1 LAKPVNNLSRQPTP
15 EAAHLSLPLT
25 TAGTITVPPNQ
36 NRMRLSFILLCLACL
51 ALSPLAAQQ
60 TDSLPGSTVYD
71 YSEPEEFEIGGIKIE
86 GAYFAEENA
95 IIGVTGLSVGQEI
108 RIPGPDIPRAIKNLW
123 RLRLFTNVAIEEE
136 KTIGNVIFLI
146 VRVEERPRFLKQTYT
161 GAKSGNHDDLD
172 EEVNKFI
179 VRGGIVTEDAKV
191 NAAEAIRNY
200 YVEKGFLDATVSVEE
215 IVDTSRANSVSLLF
229 DIDRNKRVKIAKIN
243 FDGNEDVKDKKL
255 KKQMKETNEK
265 RKIFKGSKF
274 RPSEFENDKDAVIA
288 YYNTLGYRD
297 ARILD
302 DSVYRNNRG
311 DLVIDIDLNEGNQ
324 YYFRDITWKGNS
336 IYDDETLAQV
346 LGIEKGDV
354 YNEEELQTRLSFSQD
369 NADVSSLYMDNGYLF
384 FNVDPIE
391 VAIEGDSIDLEMRIF
406 EGPQATIDK
415 VVINGNDRTHEH
427 VIRRELFTRPG
438 EKFSRSDIIR
448 SQRQIIGLGYFN
460 QETLGIE
467 TPVNPDRG
475 TVDIIYTVEEK
486 PSDQLELSAGWG
498 GRRGVI
504 GTLGVTF
511 NNFSLRN
518 IFNREAW
525 HPLPQ
530 GDGQRLSL
538 RAQTNGRFYQ
548 SYNASI
554 TEPWLGGKRPT
565 SLSVTAAYN
574 KFDYGT
580 NDAPLKLIIQ
590 QASVSLGTRLRWPD
604 DNFVFRAGINL
615 QTYTLD
621 NWTRLFVTD
630 QNETVQNGNYNNFSF
645 QFTLARSTATD
656 PIFPRQGSNIELTL
670 QATPPY
676 RTLGINDDPEELTS
690 VEDRF
695 RWVEYHK
702 WRLNAEW
709 YTPVVG
715 KLVLKTQAKIG
726 YLGSYDDVVGVSP
739 FERFQLG
746 GDGVNNQQ
754 FAFAGVDIISLRGY
768 EIEDLPNNSI
778 YDPNSANGTRQIATP
793 IFSKYTVELRYPLS
807 LNPSSTIFVLAFA
820 QGGNAWRTSRDF
832 NPFDLKRSVG
842 VGARVFLPMFGTLGF
857 DWGYGFDKN
866 PDLTENGNLSTFNII
881 LGFEPE

>member
-1 LAKPVNNLSRQPTP
+1 
-15 EAAHLSLPLT
+15 
-25 TAGTITVPPNQ
+25 
-36 NRMRLSFILLCLACL
+36 MRFSFILFCLACFGCW
-51 ALSPLAAQQ
+51 STVAAQA
-60 TDSLPGSTVYD
+60 TDSLQQTVYD
-71 YSEPEEFEIGGIKIE
+71 YSSPQEYEIGGIKIE

-123 RLRLFTNVAIEEE
+123 RLRLFTNVSIEEE
-136 KTIGNVIFLI
+136 KTIGDVIFLI
-146 VRVEERPRFLKQTYT
+146 VRVEERPRFLQHSYT
-161 GAKSGNHDDLD
+161 GAKQGRHDDLN
-172 EEVNKFI
+172 EEVNKFL

-200 YVEKGFLDATVSVEE
+200 YVEKGYLDATVSVEE
-215 IVDTSRANSVSLLF
+215 IPDTSRANSVRLQF
-229 DIDRNKRVKIAKIN
+229 DVDRNDRVKIADIN
-243 FDGNEDVKDKKL
+243 FIGNEAIKGKKL
-255 KKQMKETNEK
+255 RKRMKETSEK
-265 RKIFKGSKF
+265 GRLFKSSKF
-274 RPSEFENDKDAVIA
+274 RPTEFETDKDAVVA

-297 ARILD
+297 ARITG
-302 DSVYRNNRG
+302 DSVYRNDKG

-324 YYFRDITWKGNS
+324 YYFRNITWKGNS
-336 IYDDETLAQV
+336 IYDDETLSRV
-346 LGIEKGDV
+346 LAIEKGDI

-438 EKFSRSDIIR
+438 QKFSRSDIIR

-518 IFNREAW
+518 LFNREAW

-548 SYNASI
+548 SYNASL

-565 SLSVTAAYN
+565 SLSVSAFYN
-574 KFDYGT
+574 KYDFGT
-580 NDAPLKLIIQ
+580 STLPRKLIIQ
-590 QASVSLGTRLRWPD
+590 QAAVSLGTRLRWPD
-604 DNFVFRAGINL
+604 DNFVFRTGLNL
-615 QTYTLD
+615 QTLTLD
-621 NWTRLFVTD
+621 NWGELFTTD
-630 QNETVQNGNYNNFSF
+630 QNEQVTTGNYNNFSL
-645 QFTLARSTATD
+645 QFSLSRSTATD
-656 PIFPRQGSNIELTL
+656 PIYPKQGSNIELSV

-676 RTLGINDDPEELTS
+676 RSLGIRDNPNLLETVEE
-690 VEDRF
+690 RF
-695 RWVEYHK
+695 RYVEYHK

-709 YTPVVG
+709 YTPLSG
-715 KLVLKTQAKIG
+715 DNKLVLKTQAKIG
-726 YLGSYDDVVGVSP
+726 YLGSYDDAVGVSP

-768 EIEDLPNNSI
+768 EIEDLPNNFITTAS
-778 YDPNSANGTRQIATP
+778 GQRKIATP

-842 VGARVFLPMFGTLGF
+842 LGARVFLPMFGTLGF
-857 DWGYGFDKN
+857 DWGYGFDKDKN
-866 PDLTENGNLSTFNII
+866 FTENGNLSTFNIV

>member
-1 LAKPVNNLSRQPTP
+1 
-15 EAAHLSLPLT
+15 
-25 TAGTITVPPNQ
+25 
-36 NRMRLSFILLCLACL
+36 MRLSFILLCLACFGGW
-51 ALSPLAAQQ
+51 SAAVAQTT
-60 TDSLPGSTVYD
+60 TDSLGVPVYD
-71 YSEPEEFEIGGIKIE
+71 YSNPQEYEIGGIKVE
-86 GAYFAEENA
+86 GAYYAEENA
-95 IIGVTGLSVGQEI
+95 IIGVTGLSVGQEV

-123 RLRLFTNVAIEEE
+123 RLRLFTNVSIEEE
-136 KTIGNVIFLI
+136 KTIGDVIFLT
-146 VRVEERPRFLKQTYT
+146 VRVEERPRFLRHSFT
-161 GAKSGNHDDLD
+161 GAKQSRHDDLN

-200 YVEKGFLDATVSVEE
+200 YVEKGYLDATVSVEE
-215 IVDTSRANSVSLLF
+215 IADTSRANSVRLLF
-229 DIDRNKRVKIAKIN
+229 DVNRNDRVKIAEIN
-243 FDGNEDVKDKKL
+243 FAGNEEVKDKKL
-255 KKQMKETNEK
+255 RKQMKETNQK
-265 RKIFKGSKF
+265 SKLFKSSKF
-274 RPSEFENDKDAVIA
+274 QPTEYENDKDAVVA

-297 ARILD
+297 ARVIG
-302 DSVYRNNRG
+302 DSIYRNDKG
-311 DLVIDIDLNEGNQ
+311 DLVIDIDINEGNQ
-324 YYFRDITWKGNS
+324 YYFRNITWKGNS
-336 IYDDETLAQV
+336 IYDDETLSRV
-346 LGIEKGDV
+346 LALGKGDI

-427 VIRRELFTRPG
+427 VIRREVFTRPG
-438 EKFSRSDIIR
+438 QKFSRSDIIR

-518 IFNREAW
+518 VFNREAW

-538 RAQTNGRFYQ
+538 RAQTNGKFYQ
-548 SYNASI
+548 SYNASL

-565 SLSVTAAYN
+565 SLSVSAFYN
-574 KFDYGT
+574 KYDFGSST
-580 NDAPLKLIIQ
+580 LPKKLIIQ
-590 QASVSLGTRLRWPD
+590 QAAVSLGTRLRWPD
-604 DNFVFRAGINL
+604 DNFVFRTGLNL
-615 QTYTLD
+615 QTLSLD
-621 NWTRLFVTD
+621 NWTELFVTD
-630 QNETVQNGNYNNFSF
+630 NNEAVTTGNYNNFSL
-645 QFTLARSTATD
+645 QFSLSRNTATD
-656 PIFPRQGSNIELTL
+656 PIYPKQGSNIELSL

-676 RTLGINDDPEELTS
+676 RSLGFRDDASDLETVEE
-690 VEDRF
+690 RF
-695 RWVEYHK
+695 RYVEYHK

-709 YTPVVG
+709 YTPLTSNS

-726 YLGSYDDVVGVSP
+726 FLGSYDDVVGVSP

-754 FAFAGVDIISLRGY
+754 FAFAGVDIVSLRGY
-768 EIEDLPNNSI
+768 EIEDLPNNFVTTPI
-778 YDPNSANGTRQIATP
+778 GDDRKIATP

-820 QGGNAWRTSRDF
+820 QGGNAWRSSRDF

-842 VGARVFLPMFGTLGF
+842 LGARVFLPMFGTLGF
-857 DWGYGFDKN
+857 DWGYGFDK
-866 PDLTENGNLSTFNII
+866 DKARAENGNLSTFNIV

>member
-1 LAKPVNNLSRQPTP
+1 MNFLR
-15 EAAHLSLPLT
+15 
-25 TAGTITVPPNQ
+25 
-36 NRMRLSFILLCLACL
+36 LCLGCL
-51 ALSPLAAQQ
+51 LLLGLPVLHAQ
-60 TDSLPGSTVYD
+60 TDSLNLPVFD
-71 YSEPEEFEIGGIKIE
+71 YTEPQEYEIGGLKIE
-86 GAYFAEENA
+86 GVFFAEENA
-95 IIGVTGLSVGQEI
+95 ILGVTGLSVGQEI

-123 RLRLFTNVAIEEE
+123 RLRLFTNVSIEEE

-146 VRVEERPRFLKQTYT
+146 VRVEERPRFLSHSFT
-161 GAKSGNHDDLD
+161 GAKQSDHDDLD
-172 EEVNKFI
+172 EEINKYI

-191 NAAEAIRNY
+191 NAAEAVRGY
-200 YVEKGFLDATVSVEE
+200 YVEKGYLDATITVEE
-215 IVDTSRANSVSLLF
+215 ITDTSRANSVRLVF
-229 DIDRNKRVKIAKIN
+229 DVDRNDRVKIADIN
-243 FDGNEDVKDKKL
+243 FRGNEEVAAKKL
-255 KKQMKETNEK
+255 RKQMKETNEK
-265 RKIFKGSKF
+265 RKLLKGSKF
-274 RPSEFENDKDAVIA
+274 QPVEYENDKEAVIA

-297 ARILD
+297 ARILK
-302 DSVYRNNRG
+302 DSISRDENGR
-311 DLVIDIDLNEGNQ
+311 LVIDIDVNEGNQ
-324 YYFRDITWKGNS
+324 YYFRNITWRGNS

-391 VAIEGDSIDLEMRIF
+391 VAIVGDSIDLEMRIF

-427 VIRRELFTRPG
+427 VIRREVFTRPG
-438 EKFSRSDIIR
+438 QKFSRSDIIR

-498 GRRGVI
+498 GNRGVI

-518 IFNREAW
+518 VFNREAW

-538 RAQTNGRFYQ
+538 RAQTNGRFFQ
-548 SYNASI
+548 SYTASI

-565 SLSVTAAYN
+565 SLSVSAFFN
-574 KFDYGT
+574 KYDFGT
-580 NDAPLKLIIQ
+580 SARPRKLIIQ

-604 DNFVFRAGINL
+604 DNFVFRTGLNL
-615 QTYTLD
+615 QILELN
-621 NWTRLFVTD
+621 NWGELFTTD
-630 QNETVQNGNYNNFSF
+630 QGERVTTGNYNNFSL
-645 QFTLARSTATD
+645 QFSLSRNTATD
-656 PIFPRQGSNIELTL
+656 PIFPRQGSNIELSL

-676 RTLGINDDPEELTS
+676 RSLGIRNNAETLETVEE
-690 VEDRF
+690 RF
-695 RWVEYHK
+695 RYVEYHK

-709 YTPVVG
+709 YTPLAG
-715 KLVLKTQAKIG
+715 KLILKTQAKLG
-726 YLGSYDDVVGVSP
+726 YVGSYDDQTGVSP

-768 EIEDLPNNSI
+768 EIDDLPNNFVF
-778 YDPNSANGTRQIATP
+778 DPAAQDNRRIATP

-820 QGGNAWRTSRDF
+820 QGGNTWRTARDF

-857 DWGYGFDKN
+857 DYGYGFDK
-866 PDLTENGNLSTFNII
+866 DLFNNQTGQVRDNLGTFNII

>member
-1 LAKPVNNLSRQPTP
+1 MRFSFLLFFLAFGC
-15 EAAHLSLPLT
+15 LT
-25 TAGTITVPPNQ
+25 TLTA
-36 NRMRLSFILLCLACL
+36 
-51 ALSPLAAQQ
+51 Q
-60 TDSLPGSTVYD
+60 TDSLDIPVYD
-71 YSEPEEFEIGGIKIE
+71 YSDPQEYEIGGIKIE

-95 IIGVTGLSVGQEI
+95 IIGVTGLSVGQDI

-123 RLRLFTNVAIEEE
+123 RLRLFTNVSIEEE
-136 KTIGNVIFLI
+136 KTIGDVIFLI
-146 VRVEERPRFLKQTYT
+146 VRVEERPRFLRHSFT
-161 GAKSGNHDDLD
+161 GAKQGRHDDLN
-172 EEVNKFI
+172 EEVNKYI

-191 NAAEAIRNY
+191 NAAEAIRGY
-200 YVEKGFLDATVSVEE
+200 YVEKGYLDATVSVEE
-215 IVDTSRANSVSLLF
+215 IPDTSRANSVRLLF
-229 DIDRNKRVKIAKIN
+229 DIKRNDRVKISEIN
-243 FDGNEDVKDKKL
+243 IIGNDAVKERKL
-255 KKQMKETNEK
+255 QKQMKETNEK
-265 RKIFKGSKF
+265 RKLFKSSKF
-274 RPSEFENDKDAVIA
+274 QPELYEEDKDAMIA

-297 ARILD
+297 ARVLS
-302 DSVYRNNRG
+302 DSVYRDDNDR
-311 DLVIDIDLNEGNQ
+311 LVIDIRINEGNQ

-336 IYDDETLAQV
+336 IYDDETLARV
-346 LGIEKGDV
+346 LGVERGDV

-391 VAIEGDSIDLEMRIF
+391 VAIDGDSIDLEMRIF

-438 EKFSRSDIIR
+438 QKFSRSDIIR

-518 IFNREAW
+518 LFNREAW

-538 RAQTNGRFYQ
+538 RAQTNGKFYQ
-548 SYNASI
+548 SYNASL

-565 SLSVTAAYN
+565 SLSVSAFYN
-574 KFDYGT
+574 KYDFGT
-580 NDAPLKLIIQ
+580 ESLPRKLIIQ
-590 QASVSLGTRLRWPD
+590 QAAVSLGTRLRWPD
-604 DNFVFRAGINL
+604 DNFVFRTGINL
-615 QTYTLD
+615 QTLTLN
-621 NWTRLFVTD
+621 NWGELFTTDRNEQVT
-630 QNETVQNGNYNNFSF
+630 TGNYNNFSF
-645 QFTLARSTATD
+645 QFSLSRNTATD
-656 PIFPRQGSNIELTL
+656 PIYPKQGSNIELSL

-676 RTLGINDDPEELTS
+676 RKLGIRDNPNLLEE
-690 VEDRF
+690 VEERF
-695 RWVEYHK
+695 RYVEYHK

-709 YTPVVG
+709 YTPLSSDQ

-726 YLGSYDDVVGVSP
+726 YLGSYDDAVGVSP

-768 EIEDLPNNSI
+768 EIEDLPNNFITTPTGGS
-778 YDPNSANGTRQIATP
+778 RKIATP

-820 QGGNAWRTSRDF
+820 QGGNAWRTARDF

-842 VGARVFLPMFGTLGF
+842 LGARVFLPMFGTLGF

>member
-1 LAKPVNNLSRQPTP
+1 
-15 EAAHLSLPLT
+15 
-25 TAGTITVPPNQ
+25 
-36 NRMRLSFILLCLACL
+36 MRLSFLLFCLAFGCL
-51 ALSPLAAQQ
+51 TTLTAQI
-60 TDSLPGSTVYD
+60 DSLDLPVYD
-71 YSEPEEFEIGGIKIE
+71 YSEPQEYEIGGVKVE

-95 IIGVTGLSVGQEI
+95 IIGVTGLSVGQDI

-123 RLRLFTNVAIEEE
+123 RLRLFTNVSIEEE
-136 KTIGNVIFLI
+136 KTIGDVIFLI
-146 VRVEERPRFLKQTYT
+146 VRVEERPRFLRHSFT
-161 GAKSGNHDDLD
+161 GAKQSNHDDLN
-172 EEVNKFI
+172 EEVNKYI

-200 YVEKGFLDATVSVEE
+200 YVEKGYLDATVTVEE
-215 IVDTSRANSVSLLF
+215 IQDTSRANSVRLLF
-229 DIDRNKRVKIAKIN
+229 DINRDDRVKIAEIN
-243 FDGNEDVKDKKL
+243 VIGNDAVKEKKL
-255 KKQMKETNEK
+255 KKQLKETNEK
-265 RKIFKGSKF
+265 RKLFKSSKF
-274 RPSEFENDKDAVIA
+274 QPEEFENDKDAMIA

-297 ARILD
+297 ARVLS
-302 DSVYRNNRG
+302 DSIYRDEDG
-311 DLVIDIDLNEGNQ
+311 ELIVDIRINEGNQ

-336 IYDDETLAQV
+336 IYDDETLARV
-346 LGIEKGDV
+346 LAIERGDV

-391 VAIEGDSIDLEMRIF
+391 VAIDGDSIDLEMRIF

-427 VIRRELFTRPG
+427 VIRREVFTRPG
-438 EKFSRSDIIR
+438 QKFSRSDIIR

-518 IFNREAW
+518 VFNREAW

-538 RAQTNGRFYQ
+538 RAQTNGKFFQ
-548 SYNASI
+548 SYNASL

-565 SLSVTAAYN
+565 SLSVSAFFN
-574 KFDYGT
+574 KYDFGT
-580 NDAPLKLIIQ
+580 ESVPRKLIIQ
-590 QASVSLGTRLRWPD
+590 QAAISLGTRLRWPD
-604 DNFVFRAGINL
+604 DNFVFRTGLNL
-615 QTYTLD
+615 QTLTLN
-621 NWTRLFVTD
+621 NWGELFTTD
-630 QNETVQNGNYNNFSF
+630 QNEQVSTGNYNNFSF
-645 QFTLARSTATD
+645 QFSLSRNTATD
-656 PIFPRQGSNIELTL
+656 PIYPKQGSNIELSL

-676 RTLGINDDPEELTS
+676 RQLGIRDNPNLLENVEE
-690 VEDRF
+690 RF
-695 RWVEYHK
+695 RYVEYHK

-709 YTPVVG
+709 YTPLTSDQ

-726 YLGSYDDVVGVSP
+726 YVGAYDDAVGVSP

-754 FAFAGVDIISLRGY
+754 FAFAGVDIVSLRGY
-768 EIEDLPNNSI
+768 EIEDLPNNFITTETGAS
-778 YDPNSANGTRQIATP
+778 RKIATP

-820 QGGNAWRTSRDF
+820 QGGNAWRTARDF

-866 PDLTENGNLSTFNII
+866 ADLSENGNLSTFNII

>member
-1 LAKPVNNLSRQPTP
+1 
-15 EAAHLSLPLT
+15 
-25 TAGTITVPPNQ
+25 
-36 NRMRLSFILLCLACL
+36 M
-51 ALSPLAAQQ
+51 
-60 TDSLPGSTVYD
+60 YD
-71 YSEPEEFEIGGIKIE
+71 YSDPQEYEIGGLKVE
-86 GAYFAEENA
+86 GAFFAEENA
-95 IIGVTGLSVGQEI
+95 IIGVTGLSVGQEV

-123 RLRLFTNVAIEEE
+123 RLRLFTNVSIEEE
-136 KTIGNVIFLI
+136 KTIGDVIFLT
-146 VRVEERPRFLKQTYT
+146 VRVEERPRFLRHSFT
-161 GAKSGNHDDLD
+161 GAKQGRHDDLN
-172 EEVNKFI
+172 EEVNKYI

-191 NAAEAIRNY
+191 NAAEAIRGY
-200 YVEKGFLDATVSVEE
+200 YVEKGYLDATVSVEE
-215 IVDTSRANSVSLLF
+215 IPDTTRPNSVRLLF
-229 DIDRNKRVKIAKIN
+229 DIDRNDRVKIADIN
-243 FDGNEDVKDKKL
+243 IIGNDEVKARKL
-255 KKQMKETNEK
+255 RKQMKETNEK
-265 RKIFKGSKF
+265 RKLFKSSKF
-274 RPSEFENDKDAVIA
+274 QPELFEDDKDALIA

-297 ARILD
+297 ARVLD
-302 DSVYRNNRG
+302 DSVYRDEDG
-311 DLVIDIDLNEGNQ
+311 ELVIDIRVNEGNQ

-336 IYDDETLAQV
+336 IYDDETLARV
-346 LGIEKGDV
+346 LAITKGDV
-354 YNEEELQTRLSFSQD
+354 YNEEELQSRLSFSQD

-427 VIRRELFTRPG
+427 VIRREVFTRPG
-438 EKFSRSDIIR
+438 QKFSRSDIIR

-518 IFNREAW
+518 LFNREAW

-538 RAQTNGRFYQ
+538 RAQTNGKFYQ
-548 SYNASI
+548 SYNASL

-565 SLSVTAAYN
+565 SLSVSAFYN
-574 KFDYGT
+574 KYDFGT
-580 NDAPLKLIIQ
+580 DALPRKLIIQ
-590 QASVSLGTRLRWPD
+590 QAAVSLGTRLRWPD
-604 DNFVFRAGINL
+604 DNFVFRSGINL
-615 QTYTLD
+615 QTLTLD
-621 NWTRLFVTD
+621 NWGELFTTDRNEQVT
-630 QNETVQNGNYNNFSF
+630 TGNYNNFSF
-645 QFTLARSTATD
+645 QFSLARTTATD
-656 PIFPRQGSNIELTL
+656 PIYPKQGSNIELSL

-676 RTLGINDDPEELTS
+676 RKLGIRDNPNLLEDVEE
-690 VEDRF
+690 RF
-695 RWVEYHK
+695 RYVEYHK

-709 YTPVVG
+709 YTPLSG
-715 KLVLKTQAKIG
+715 NEKLVLKTQAKIG

-768 EIEDLPNNSI
+768 EIEDLPNNFITTETGGS
-778 YDPNSANGTRQIATP
+778 RKIATP

-820 QGGNAWRTSRDF
+820 QGGNAWRTARDF

-842 VGARVFLPMFGTLGF
+842 LGARVFLPMFGTLGF

-866 PDLTENGNLSTFNII
+866 KQLTENGNLSTFNII

>member
-1 LAKPVNNLSRQPTP
+1 MRF
-15 EAAHLSLPLT
+15 SL
-25 TAGTITVPPNQ
+25 
-36 NRMRLSFILLCLACL
+36 FLLCLACFGCW
-51 ALSPLAAQQ
+51 STLAAQA
-60 TDSLPGSTVYD
+60 DSLGQPVFN
-71 YSEPEEFEIGGIKIE
+71 YSEPQEYEIGGIKIE
-86 GAYFAEENA
+86 GAFFAEENA

-108 RIPGPDIPRAIKNLW
+108 RIPGPDIPRAIRNLW
-123 RLRLFTNVAIEEE
+123 RLRLFTNVSIEEE
-136 KTIGNVIFLI
+136 KTIGDVIFLTI
-146 VRVEERPRFLKQTYT
+146 RVEERPRFLRHSFT
-161 GAKSGNHDDLD
+161 GAKQSSHEDLN
-172 EEVNKFI
+172 EEVNKYI

-191 NAAEAIRNY
+191 NAAEAIRGY
-200 YVEKGFLDATVSVEE
+200 YVEKGYLDAAVSVEE
-215 IVDTSRANSVSLLF
+215 IPDTTRPNSVRLLF
-229 DIDRNKRVKIAKIN
+229 DINRNERVKIADIN
-243 FDGNEDVKDKKL
+243 FIGNEAVKDKKL
-255 KKQMKETNEK
+255 RKQMKETSEK
-265 RKIFKGSKF
+265 SRLFKSSKF
-274 RPSEFENDKDAVIA
+274 RPTEYETDKEAVIT
-288 YYNTLGYRD
+288 YYNNMGYRD
-297 ARILD
+297 ARIVD
-302 DSVYRNNRG
+302 DSLYRNEDG
-311 DLVIDIDLNEGNQ
+311 DLVIDINLNEGNQ
-324 YYFRDITWKGNS
+324 YYFRNITWKGNS
-336 IYDDETLAQV
+336 IYDDATLDRV
-346 LGIEKGDV
+346 LGITRGDV

-438 EKFSRSDIIR
+438 QKFSRSDIIR

-518 IFNREAW
+518 VFNREAW

-548 SYNASI
+548 SYNASL

-565 SLSVTAAYN
+565 SLSVSAFYN
-574 KFDYGT
+574 KYDFGT
-580 NDAPLKLIIQ
+580 STVPRKLIIQ
-590 QASVSLGTRLRWPD
+590 QAAVSLGTRLRWPD
-604 DNFVFRAGINL
+604 DNFVFRTGLNL
-615 QTYTLD
+615 QTLTLD
-621 NWTRLFVTD
+621 NWGELFTTD
-630 QNETVQNGNYNNFSF
+630 QNEQVTTGNYNNFSL
-645 QFTLARSTATD
+645 QFSLSRNTATD
-656 PIFPRQGSNIELTL
+656 PIYPKQGSNIELSV

-676 RTLGINDDPEELTS
+676 RNLGIRDNPNLLEDVEE
-690 VEDRF
+690 RF
-695 RWVEYHK
+695 RYVEYHK
-702 WRLNAEW
+702 WRLNTEW
-709 YTPVVG
+709 YTPITQ
-715 KLVLKTQAKIG
+715 KLILKTQAKIG
-726 YLGSYDDVVGVSP
+726 YLGSYDDAVGVSP

-768 EIEDLPNNSI
+768 EIEDLPNNFI
-778 YDPNSANGTRQIATP
+778 TTETGGTRKIATP

-820 QGGNAWRTSRDF
+820 QGGNAWRTARDF

-842 VGARVFLPMFGTLGF
+842 LGARVFLPMFGTLGF

-866 PDLTENGNLSTFNII
+866 KDLTEKGNLSTFNII

>member
-1 LAKPVNNLSRQPTP
+1 
-15 EAAHLSLPLT
+15 
-25 TAGTITVPPNQ
+25 
-36 NRMRLSFILLCLACL
+36 MRLSFILLCLLCL

-60 TDSLPGSTVYD
+60 TDSLAGPAVYD

-215 IVDTSRANSVSLLF
+215 VVDTARANSVSLLF
-229 DIDRNKRVKIAKIN
+229 DIDRNDRVKIAEIN
-243 FDGNEDVKDKKL
+243 FNGNEDIKDKKL

-302 DSVYRNNRG
+302 DSIYRNNRG

-324 YYFRDITWKGNS
+324 YYFRDISWKGNS

-538 RAQTNGRFYQ
+538 RAQTNGRLYQ
-548 SYNASI
+548 SYTASI

-574 KFDYGT
+574 KFDQGFRGGT
-580 NDAPLKLIIQ
+580 AEADH
-590 QASVSLGTRLRWPD
+590 T
-604 DNFVFRAGINL
+604 AGI
-615 QTYTLD
+615 
-621 NWTRLFVTD
+621 
-630 QNETVQNGNYNNFSF
+630 G
-645 QFTLARSTATD
+645 
-656 PIFPRQGSNIELTL
+656 
-670 QATPPY
+670 
-676 RTLGINDDPEELTS
+676 
-690 VEDRF
+690 
-695 RWVEYHK
+695 
-702 WRLNAEW
+702 
-709 YTPVVG
+709 
-715 KLVLKTQAKIG
+715 
-726 YLGSYDDVVGVSP
+726 
-739 FERFQLG
+739 
-746 GDGVNNQQ
+746 
-754 FAFAGVDIISLRGY
+754 
-768 EIEDLPNNSI
+768 
-778 YDPNSANGTRQIATP
+778 
-793 IFSKYTVELRYPLS
+793 
-807 LNPSSTIFVLAFA
+807 
-820 QGGNAWRTSRDF
+820 
-832 NPFDLKRSVG
+832 
-842 VGARVFLPMFGTLGF
+842 
-857 DWGYGFDKN
+857 
-866 PDLTENGNLSTFNII
+866 
-881 LGFEPE
+881 

>member
-1 LAKPVNNLSRQPTP
+1 MR
-15 EAAHLSLPLT
+15 
-25 TAGTITVPPNQ
+25 IT
-36 NRMRLSFILLCLACL
+36 LLCLGCL
-51 ALSPLAAQQ
+51 LFGFSHALRAQEV
-60 TDSLPGSTVYD
+60 TDSLALPVFD
-71 YSEPEEFEIGGIKIE
+71 YSEPQEYEIGGIKIE
-86 GAYFAEENA
+86 GAFFAEENA

-123 RLRLFTNVAIEEE
+123 RLRLFTNVSIEEE
-136 KTIGNVIFLI
+136 KTIGDVIFLV
-146 VRVEERPRFLKQTYT
+146 VRVEERPRFLKHTYT
-161 GAKSGNHDDLD
+161 GAKQGRHDDLD
-172 EEVNKFI
+172 EEVNKYI

-200 YVEKGFLDATVSVEE
+200 YVEKGYLDATVSVQE
-215 IVDTSRANSVSLLF
+215 IPDTSRANSVQLLF
-229 DIDRNKRVKIAKIN
+229 DIDRNDRVKIADIN
-243 FDGNEDVKDKKL
+243 FDGNTAVKDKKL
-255 KKQMKETNEK
+255 RKQMKETNEK
-265 RKIFKGSKF
+265 RKLLKGSKF
-274 RPSEFENDKDAVIA
+274 QPTEYENDKEAVVA

-302 DSVYRNNRG
+302 DSIYRNAKG

-324 YYFRDITWKGNS
+324 YYFRDITWRGNS
-336 IYDDETLAQV
+336 IYDDATLAQV

-427 VIRRELFTRPG
+427 VIRREVFTRPG
-438 EKFSRSDIIR
+438 QKFSRSDIIR

-518 IFNREAW
+518 VFNREAW

-538 RAQTNGRFYQ
+538 RAQTNGRFFQ

-565 SLSVTAAYN
+565 SLSVSAFYN
-574 KFDYGT
+574 KYDFGT
-580 NDAPLKLIIQ
+580 SRVPNKLIIQ
-590 QASVSLGTRLRWPD
+590 QVSASLGTRLRWPD
-604 DNFVFRAGINL
+604 DNFVFRTGINL
-615 QTYTLD
+615 QTLNLQ
-621 NWTRLFVTD
+621 NWRELFVTD
-630 QNETVQNGNYNNFSF
+630 QNESVTTGNYNNFSF
-645 QFTLARSTATD
+645 QFSLSRNTATD
-656 PIFPRQGSNIELTL
+656 PIFPKQGSNIELSL

-676 RTLGINDDPEELTS
+676 RSLGIRSSDPENLET

-695 RWVEYHK
+695 RYVEYHK

-709 YTPVVG
+709 YTPITG

-726 YLGSYDDVVGVSP
+726 FLGSYDDQVGVSP

-768 EIEDLPNNSI
+768 EIDDLRNNFVFNPATQS
-778 YDPNSANGTRQIATP
+778 DRRIATP

-842 VGARVFLPMFGTLGF
+842 LGARVFLPMFGTLGF
-857 DWGYGFDKN
+857 DWGYGFDKD
-866 PDLTENGNLSTFNII
+866 PDFTENGNLSTFNII

>member
-1 LAKPVNNLSRQPTP
+1 MRF
-15 EAAHLSLPLT
+15 SLL
-25 TAGTITVPPNQ
+25 
-36 NRMRLSFILLCLACL
+36 FFCLAFGCL
-51 ALSPLAAQQ
+51 ATVQAQ
-60 TDSLPGSTVYD
+60 TDSLELPVYD
-71 YSEPEEFEIGGIKIE
+71 YSDPQEYEIGGLKVE
-86 GAYFAEENA
+86 GAFFAEENA
-95 IIGVTGLSVGQEI
+95 IIGVTGLSVGQEV

-123 RLRLFTNVAIEEE
+123 RLRLFTNVSIEEE
-136 KTIGNVIFLI
+136 KTIGDVIFLI
-146 VRVEERPRFLKQTYT
+146 IRVEERPRFLRHSFT
-161 GAKSGNHDDLD
+161 GAKQGRHDDLN
-172 EEVNKFI
+172 EEVNRYI

-200 YVEKGFLDATVSVEE
+200 YVEKGYLDATVSVEE
-215 IVDTSRANSVSLLF
+215 IPDTTRPNSVRLLF
-229 DIDRNKRVKIAKIN
+229 DIDRNDRVKIADIN
-243 FDGNEDVKDKKL
+243 ILGNDDVKARKL
-255 KKQMKETNEK
+255 RKQLKETNEK
-265 RKIFKGSKF
+265 RKLFKSSKF
-274 RPSEFENDKDAVIA
+274 QPELYEDDKDAMIA

-297 ARILD
+297 ARVLD
-302 DSVYRNNRG
+302 DSIYRNDDG
-311 DLVIDIDLNEGNQ
+311 QLVIDIRVNEGNQ
-324 YYFRDITWKGNS
+324 YYFRDISWKGNS
-336 IYDDETLAQV
+336 IYDDETLARV
-346 LGIEKGDV
+346 LAIEKGDV
-354 YNEEELQTRLSFSQD
+354 YNEEELQSRLSFSQD

-391 VAIEGDSIDLEMRIF
+391 VAIDGDSIDLEMRIF

-427 VIRRELFTRPG
+427 VIRREVFTRPG
-438 EKFSRSDIIR
+438 QKFSRSDIIR

-518 IFNREAW
+518 LFNREAW

-548 SYNASI
+548 SYNASL

-565 SLSVTAAYN
+565 SLSVSAFYN
-574 KFDYGT
+574 KYDFGT
-580 NDAPLKLIIQ
+580 EALPRKLIIQ
-590 QASVSLGTRLRWPD
+590 QAAISLGTRLRWPD
-604 DNFVFRAGINL
+604 DNFVFRSGINL
-615 QTYTLD
+615 QTLTLN
-621 NWTRLFVTD
+621 NWGELFTTD
-630 QNETVQNGNYNNFSF
+630 QNEQVTTGNYNNFSF
-645 QFTLARSTATD
+645 QFSLARTTATD
-656 PIFPRQGSNIELTL
+656 PIYPKQGSNIELSL

-676 RTLGINDDPEELTS
+676 RSLGIRDNPNLLEDVEE
-690 VEDRF
+690 RF
-695 RWVEYHK
+695 RYVEYHK

-709 YTPVVG
+709 YTPLSSNE

-726 YLGSYDDVVGVSP
+726 YLGAYDDAVGVSP

-768 EIEDLPNNSI
+768 EIEDLPNNFI
-778 YDPNSANGTRQIATP
+778 TTQTGAARKIATP

-820 QGGNAWRTSRDF
+820 QGGNAWRTARDW

-842 VGARVFLPMFGTLGF
+842 LGARVFLPMFGTLGF
-857 DWGYGFDKN
+857 DWGYGFDK
-866 PDLTENGNLSTFNII
+866 DKLRTENGNLSTFNII

>member
-1 LAKPVNNLSRQPTP
+1 
-15 EAAHLSLPLT
+15 
-25 TAGTITVPPNQ
+25 
-36 NRMRLSFILLCLACL
+36 MRINFLCLGCL
-51 ALSPLAAQQ
+51 LLFGFSTPLRAQEEV
-60 TDSLPGSTVYD
+60 TDSLELPVFD
-71 YSEPEEFEIGGIKIE
+71 YSEPQEYEIGGVKIE
-86 GAYFAEENA
+86 GAFFAEENA

-123 RLRLFTNVAIEEE
+123 RLRLFTNVSIEEE
-136 KTIGNVIFLI
+136 KTIGDVIFLI
-146 VRVEERPRFLKQTYT
+146 VRVEERPRFLKHTYT
-161 GAKSGNHDDLD
+161 GAKQGRHDDLD
-172 EEVNKFI
+172 EEVNKYI

-191 NAAEAIRNY
+191 NAAEAIRGY
-200 YVEKGFLDATVSVEE
+200 YVEKGYLDATVSVQE
-215 IVDTSRANSVSLLF
+215 IPDTSRANSVQLLF
-229 DIDRNKRVKIAKIN
+229 DIERNDRVKIADIN
-243 FDGNEDVKDKKL
+243 FEGNTAVKDKKL
-255 KKQMKETNEK
+255 RKQMKETNEK
-265 RKIFKGSKF
+265 RKLLKGSKF
-274 RPSEFENDKDAVIA
+274 QPTEYETDKEAVVA

-302 DSVYRNNRG
+302 DSIYRNENG

-324 YYFRDITWKGNS
+324 YYFRDITWRGNS
-336 IYDDETLAQV
+336 IYDDATLAQV
-346 LGIEKGDV
+346 LGIEKGDI

-427 VIRRELFTRPG
+427 VIRREVFTRPG
-438 EKFSRSDIIR
+438 QKFSRSDIIR

-518 IFNREAW
+518 VFNREAW

-538 RAQTNGRFYQ
+538 RAQTNGRFFQ

-565 SLSVTAAYN
+565 SLSVSAFYN
-574 KFDYGT
+574 KYDFGT
-580 NDAPLKLIIQ
+580 SQLARKLIIQ
-590 QASVSLGTRLRWPD
+590 QLSASLGTRLRWPD
-604 DNFVFRAGINL
+604 DNFVFRTGINL
-615 QTYTLD
+615 QTLTLD
-621 NWTRLFVTD
+621 NWSELFTTD
-630 QNETVQNGNYNNFSF
+630 QNEVVRTGNYNNFSF
-645 QFTLARSTATD
+645 QFSLSRNTATD
-656 PIFPRQGSNIELTL
+656 PIFPKQGSNIELSL

-676 RTLGINDDPEELTS
+676 RSLGIRDNPENLET
-690 VEDRF
+690 VEERF
-695 RWVEYHK
+695 RYVEYHK

-709 YTPVVG
+709 YTPITG

-726 YLGSYDDVVGVSP
+726 FLGSYDDQVGVSP

-746 GDGVNNQQ
+746 GDGINNQQ

-768 EIEDLPNNSI
+768 EIEDLTNNFVF
-778 YDPNSANGTRQIATP
+778 DPASQGSRKIATP

-842 VGARVFLPMFGTLGF
+842 LGARVFLPMFGTLGF
-857 DWGYGFDKN
+857 DWGYGFDKD
-866 PDLTENGNLSTFNII
+866 PARVENGNLSTFNII